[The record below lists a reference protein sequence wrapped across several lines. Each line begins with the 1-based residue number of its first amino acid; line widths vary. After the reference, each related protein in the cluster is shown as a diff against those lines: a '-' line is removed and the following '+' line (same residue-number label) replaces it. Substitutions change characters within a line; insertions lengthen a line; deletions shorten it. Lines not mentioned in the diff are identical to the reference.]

1 MIIPETVNRADPFE
15 ARVAIALAL
24 EKISPLIPDNLV
36 HPIFDFLVVKEALG
50 DRNGQVRRAML
61 GAATAIID
69 LHGSKSVAELM
80 KMFEDHLGSTAP
92 SSETADYI
100 KEAVVIVSIA
110 LTVELESNT
119 DWVAIRSFGS
129 TFGF

>member
-24 EKISPLIPDNLV
+24 EKIAPLLPDSLV
-36 HPIFDFLVVKEALG
+36 HPVFDFLVGKEALG
-50 DRNGQVRRAML
+50 DRHGQVRRAML

-69 LHGSKSVAELM
+69 LHGSKSVTELM
-80 KMFEDHLGSTAP
+80 KMFEDHLAQATP

-100 KEAVVIVSIA
+100 KEAVVIVSSISSSIA
-110 LTVELESNT
+110 
-119 DWVAIRSFGS
+119 
-129 TFGF
+129 